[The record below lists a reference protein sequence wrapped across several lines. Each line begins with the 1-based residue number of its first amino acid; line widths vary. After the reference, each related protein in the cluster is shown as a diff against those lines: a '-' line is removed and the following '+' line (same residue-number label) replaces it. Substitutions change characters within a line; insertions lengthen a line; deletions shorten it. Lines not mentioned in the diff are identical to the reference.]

1 MLHTYF
7 RRSVKLFYQ
16 NIVAFVSLRCEIL
29 SCMSQNVLVTWREPF
44 EAALPARV
52 CTNYHDQIHADV
64 WRGTW
69 FKPRRN
75 NSYCGRCAAV
85 ILRLEDAF
93 ETSFHIRHSLTRYLT
108 LHNWQFEMTSNK
120 YELTKAVRRNIIR
133 HYKLTKQTIIVL
145 THQKIVR
152 HCYFPHSAGS
162 SAV

>member
-7 RRSVKLFYQ
+7 RQFVKLFYQ
-16 NIVAFVSLRCEIL
+16 NIVAFVSLRCEFV
-29 SCMSQNVLVTWREPF
+29 SCMSQKVLISCRVPF

-52 CTNYHDQIHADV
+52 CTNYQHQIHTDV

-75 NSYCGRCAAV
+75 SSYCARCS
-85 ILRLEDAF
+85 IIRRLEDAC
-93 ETSFHIRHSLTRYLT
+93 ETFFHIRHSLSRYLT
-108 LHNWQFEMTSNK
+108 LHNWQFKMMSSNK
-120 YELTKAVRRNIIR
+120 YELTKAVRRNKIG

-145 THQKIVR
+145 THQKIFR
-152 HCYFPHSAGS
+152 HCYFLYSAGS